1 MESSISK
8 EDIEFIRFVAKSAE
22 PYPLD
27 SKEAQIK
34 YDDKRLLPGESAE
47 KDRLLATSA
56 LKFLQE
62 HGIPLEENT

>member
-8 EDIEFIRFVAKSAE
+8 EDIEFIRSVAKSAE

-34 YDDKRLLPGESAE
+34 YDDKRLLGESAE
-47 KDRLLATSA
+47 RDRLIATSA
-56 LKFLQE
+56 LRFLQE
-62 HGIPLEENT
+62 HGIPLEE

>member
-1 MESSISK
+1 MGSSISK
-8 EDIEFIRFVAKSAE
+8 DDIEFIRLVAKSAE

-27 SKEAQIK
+27 SEEAQIK
-34 YDDKRLLPGESAE
+34 YDDKRLLDESVE